1 MYEYSCEVE
10 RVVDGDQ
17 QKQLMNS
24 EAPQEGPDGI
34 FEEDES

>member
-1 MYEYSCEVE
+1 MASSLFQA
-10 RVVDGDQ
+10 RLGDQ